1 MARHVIVALEY
12 PRRGLI
18 RASDMDRRSQ
28 PCARRRSSVFARLVS
43 LALLMAVAGSASAQ
57 STEFWPEVDVYW
69 RPAEHQR
76 TFLELSSSAER
87 DGPKREATVGLY
99 QDYLRLPIGYL
110 RAGYRFTFSTRD
122 ASYRESRI
130 VGEGVV
136 TCYSSDVARLLNRT
150 RGELRWVNGAYSY
163 RIRDRLHLQRVPPK
177 DSRFGLAPYGTF
189 EVYYDSREAQI
200 SRLAGR
206 VGSEKRLSGRASIDV
221 YIARQNNLHS
231 TPSYVNALGI
241 TAKLEY

>member
-1 MARHVIVALEY
+1 V
-12 PRRGLI
+12 
-18 RASDMDRRSQ
+18 S
-28 PCARRRSSVFARLVS
+28 ARRVS
-43 LALLMAVAGSASAQ
+43 IALLLAIAGRASAQ
-57 STEFWPEVDVYW
+57 STELWPEVDVYW

-76 TFLELSSSAER
+76 TFLELSSSTER
-87 DGPKREATVGLY
+87 DGPKREDTVGLY
-99 QDYLRLPIGYL
+99 QDYLHLPIGYL
-110 RAGYRFTFSTRD
+110 RGGYRFTFSARD

-130 VGEGVV
+130 VGEGVI
-136 TCYSSDVARLLNRT
+136 TCYSSDFARLVNRT

-177 DSRFGLAPYGTF
+177 DSRFALAPYATF
-189 EVYYDSREAQI
+189 EVYYDSREARI
-200 SRLAGR
+200 SRIAGR
-206 VGSEKRLSGRASIDV
+206 IGSEKRLAGPASIDV